1 MKNMSK
7 VIEVTDNNFEEEV
20 LDSVIPVEVDFWA
33 PWCAPCNVISPIY
46 ENLAE
51 EYKDFKFC
59 KMNVDENKQTAMK
72 YRIMSIPMQ
81 IFFVNGEKVDEI
93 LGAVPEQIIR
103 SKVEEVF
110 NNYPVDELGRFN
122 KILTLWIEHNKKY
135 VSKLREWDEKYKNMG
150 DKAVYNSILQT
161 AQKIENSNK
170 KLSQLLNEFL
180 KKI

>member
-1 MKNMSK
+1 MSK

-20 LDSVIPVEVDFWA
+20 LDSDIPVEVDFWA

-81 IFFVNGEKVDEI
+81 IFFVNGKKVDEI
-93 LGAVPEQIIR
+93 LGAVPEQTIR
-103 SKVEEVF
+103 SKIEEVLD
-110 NNYPVDELGRFN
+110 NYPVDELGRFK
-122 KILTLWIEHNKKY
+122 KILTLWIEHN
-135 VSKLREWDEKYKNMG
+135 EKYGSKFRKWNEKHKSMG
-150 DKAVYNSILQT
+150 DKAIYDSLLQT
-161 AQKIENSNK
+161 AQDIEKLNR
-170 KLSQLLNEFL
+170 KLSQYLNELL

>member
-1 MKNMSK
+1 MSK
-7 VIEVTDNNFEEEV
+7 VIEVTDKNFEEEV
-20 LDSVIPVEVDFWA
+20 LDSDIPVEVDFWA

-81 IFFVNGEKVDEI
+81 IFFVNGKKVDEI
-93 LGAVPEQIIR
+93 LGAVPEQTIR
-103 SKVEEVF
+103 SKVDEVL
-110 NNYPVDELGRFN
+110 NNYPVDELAQFK

-135 VSKLREWDEKYKNMG
+135 SSKFKNWNEKHKSMG
-150 DKAVYNSILQT
+150 DKDIYNSLLKT
-161 AQKIENSNK
+161 AKDIKNSNK
-170 KLSQLLNEFL
+170 KLSQYLNELL

>member
-1 MKNMSK
+1 MSK
-7 VIEVTDNNFEEEV
+7 VIEVTDKNFEEEV
-20 LDSVIPVEVDFWA
+20 LDSDIPVEVDFWA

-93 LGAVPEQIIR
+93 LGAVPEQTIR
-103 SKVEEVF
+103 SKVDEVL
-110 NNYPVDELGRFN
+110 NNYPVDELAQFK

-135 VSKLREWDEKYKNMG
+135 SRKFKEWDEKHKSMG
-150 DKAVYNSILQT
+150 DKDIYNSLLKT
-161 AQKIENSNK
+161 AQDIKNSNK
-170 KLSQLLNEFL
+170 KLSQYLNELL